1 MKTIRLFSIA
11 AVLLTVAWGCNQETP
26 ETKKP
31 DAVKVEVAPVK
42 AITSSFP
49 IRSSGNLASKTEAK
63 LSFKTGGIIR
73 DIYADEGQ
81 SVNKG
86 LLLAALD
93 LSEIEAQV
101 KQARLAFE
109 KAQRDLRRVE
119 NLYNDSVATLENFQD
134 ATTALEM
141 AESNL
146 HIAEFNLRHSKIV
159 APSDGKILRK
169 LASENELVSSGM
181 PVFLFAPTREPMVV
195 RVNLTDKD
203 IVNVNLGDSATVNF
217 DAYPGE
223 TFPAGVTEIANAAD
237 PYTGTYTVEVEL
249 EPTEKR
255 LISGFIARVHIIP
268 DVRASLMRI
277 PVESLVDGLG
287 RNGYVFVAEGN
298 KAARKKIKIARVDD
312 RSLIVESG
320 LEPGDSVIT
329 TGAQYVRDGEEI
341 EIVENLIK

>member
-1 MKTIRLFSIA
+1 MWHQGGKQPPGVHLPALFRIAQLSAYPILRHAVAQIPHRPGPTQCREGGAKSNGGFDLPGHLCQPQFHPAGTKGHSI
-11 AVLLTVAWGCNQETP
+11 GGRC
-26 ETKKP
+26 
-31 DAVKVEVAPVK
+31 
-42 AITSSFP
+42 
-49 IRSSGNLASKTEAK
+49 RS
-63 LSFKTGGIIR
+63 
-73 DIYADEGQ
+73 
-81 SVNKG
+81 
-86 LLLAALD
+86 LAA
-93 LSEIEAQV
+93 Q
-101 KQARLAFE
+101 
-109 KAQRDLRRVE
+109 
-119 NLYNDSVATLENFQD
+119 
-134 ATTALEM
+134 
-141 AESNL
+141 
-146 HIAEFNLRHSKIV
+146 
-159 APSDGKILRK
+159 
-169 LASENELVSSGM
+169 
-181 PVFLFAPTREPMVV
+181 
-195 RVNLTDKD
+195 NLTDKD

-255 LISGFIARVHIIP
+255 LISGFIARVYIIP